1 MCINLFFFFLSCSLS
16 KVRSQFSEDINTTSC
31 RLHWSRTYKTSA
43 YDGLGNFFLI
53 IWSLCLRECNL
64 NVLIQLHKIEHA
76 IWSHIFESKVII
88 LPGHTMADTGLAD
101 SSFCSSNSSASD
113 LFSPSLSSDICNS
126 FFPPALPNFGLYL
139 WNRALTN
146 WTGWR
151 SVCLLSSW
159 AVFFLSIC
167 HIEIKKIK
175 KNLKLNTK
183 ACH

>member
-1 MCINLFFFFLSCSLS
+1 MHKPFFLSCSLS
-16 KVRSQFSEDINTTSC
+16 KVRSQFSEDNTTSC
-31 RLHWSRTYKTSA
+31 RLHWSCTYKTSA
-43 YDGLGNFFLI
+43 YGGSGNFFLI
-53 IWSLCLRECNL
+53 ICSLYLRECNL

-76 IWSHIFESKVII
+76 TWSHIFESKVII
-88 LPGHTMADTGLAD
+88 LRRHTTADTGLAD

-159 AVFFLSIC
+159 AVFFLSIS
-167 HIEIKKIK
+167 HIEIIK
-175 KNLKLNTK
+175 KKSET
-183 ACH
+183 